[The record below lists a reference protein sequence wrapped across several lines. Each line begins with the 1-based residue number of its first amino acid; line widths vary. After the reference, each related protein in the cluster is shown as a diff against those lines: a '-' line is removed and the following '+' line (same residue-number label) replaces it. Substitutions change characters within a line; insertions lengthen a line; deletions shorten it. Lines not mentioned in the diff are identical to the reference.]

1 MVTDIGSIG
10 KGICD
15 FLIVAL
21 ILRRFRDMAV
31 ERLKIAFL
39 THPTCFVP
47 LYGVIAFDDLDQMWH
62 TQRDGAIIW

>member
-39 THPTCFVP
+39 THP
-47 LYGVIAFDDLDQMWH
+47 YSIVIYFSSRFSE
-62 TQRDGAIIW
+62 TRRV